1 MGNNLGII
9 ETTHRNIHDIGTCG
23 YKNLSTPG
31 FCEKID
37 WMAARERE
45 GLKMLSLWSDKDG
58 HQGMIEYIPGE
69 YCWRPVSATGYMFIH
84 CLFAGLR
91 KKYTGKGYAT
101 ALIQMCI
108 EDSMKKKKKGVA
120 SVTRKGSFMSGS
132 AIFEKNGFQA
142 VDHAPPDFDLVVKK
156 FDPSAPDPAF
166 VPDLKA
172 QLDKYARGLYIIRA
186 PQCPYTVKNVE
197 QICETARQKFHIDP
211 VVITLN
217 SCNEA
222 QQVPNPYGTFSII
235 YNGKIIAH
243 HPISNKRFLNIMER
257 EM

>member
-108 EDSMKKKKKGVA
+108 EDSMKKKKKRELLLSPGKDLLCRGA
-120 SVTRKGSFMSGS
+120 RSSKKMDFRRWTM
-132 AIFEKNGFQA
+132 
-142 VDHAPPDFDLVVKK
+142 PPLILT
-156 FDPSAPDPAF
+156 S
-166 VPDLKA
+166 L
-172 QLDKYARGLYIIRA
+172 
-186 PQCPYTVKNVE
+186 
-197 QICETARQKFHIDP
+197 
-211 VVITLN
+211 
-217 SCNEA
+217 
-222 QQVPNPYGTFSII
+222 
-235 YNGKIIAH
+235 
-243 HPISNKRFLNIMER
+243 
-257 EM
+257 